1 MRLAPVA
8 IAGLFVLAVAPVVY
22 LAITLGR
29 ALDGQLTIQP
39 ALHLVMTLA
48 SLVGL
53 VVFVVLISRDRRL
66 DGHRLPWILALLL
79 LQGVAGAAY
88 LIKYHIRAERGGQPA
103 GTG

>member
-29 ALDGQLTIQP
+29 ALDGQLTIQA

-66 DGHRLPWILALLL
+66 DGHPPTLDS
-79 LQGVAGAAY
+79 GAA
-88 LIKYHIRAERGGQPA
+88 LVARSGGGRVLDQVSHQ
-103 GTG
+103 G